1 MTSITRTMASKGGEK
16 DMVITQ
22 IGVGGFEDFVTAKM
36 LMDYFEDNFGL
47 VWRCRLKTSSTPP
60 ESYPNY
66 EVDTESV
73 QRKHDYEKV
82 KAHAFVHFALS
93 SSAMSALDAAGRN
106 ELILGKNLL
115 KVSLGPENPHRMN
128 ERRRTI
134 PPFKLSNICVEI
146 GLMRGQDD
154 FVVGWRGPRNGVDFL
169 VDPFNATCKLLFTK
183 VTAFTFKGES
193 KNTVIKCNFKIEFLP
208 REINEIKRYQDS
220 SSLIILLQLASA
232 PVVYYR
238 TADDDIEESV
248 PFDLLD
254 DDDPWIRTTDFTP
267 SGAIGRCNIYRI
279 LVRPRNGPK
288 FNKTLEYLQKYRVPV
303 LNNNPQ
309 LRVRD
314 EPDFGVP
321 LQDPFFCIQYKKG
334 ITFKILFF
342 VNAIMHKGIINQHQ
356 MSDEFFHLLRIQPEI
371 VNLVALRHIWSLK
384 HPWYDACKNLGFV
397 QKWLLRNPKLL
408 EGPRELDNI
417 VEVRRLI
424 ITPSKAYCLP
434 PEVELSNRVLRNYKN
449 VADRFLRVTFMDEGM
464 RKLNKNV
471 LTYFA
476 SGIVR
481 DMTSNSNPQRTSM
494 FKRVRDILNN
504 GFYLCGRR
512 YSFLAFSANQLRDS
526 SAWFFAENETIG
538 VPSIKRWMGKF
549 TNRNVAKCAARMGQ
563 CFSSTYATVEVPA
576 AEVDPK
582 LPDILRNG
590 YDFSDGIGKISTDLA
605 MRVAEKLQ
613 LTVNPP
619 CAYQIR
625 YAGCKGVVAC
635 WPAKNDGIHL
645 YLRPS
650 MEKFESNHTI
660 LEICSW
666 TRFQPGF
673 LNRQIITLLS
683 ALDVKDDIF
692 WKMQETMV
700 SRLDR
705 MLVDTDT
712 AFDILTASCAEQ
724 GNTAAIMLSA
734 GFRPQSEP
742 HLSGMLTSIRAA
754 QLGDL
759 REKARIFVPSGR
771 WLMGCLDE
779 LGILGQG
786 QCFIQVSNPTLEDC
800 FVKHGSKFSETN
812 KNLRVIKGLVAIAK
826 NPCLHPGDVRILE
839 AVDIPGLKH
848 LYDCL
853 VFPQNGDRPHTNEA
867 SGSDLDGDLYF
878 VTWDENLI
886 PPSKTS
892 WVPMEYAPGEE
903 RKLPRDVQH
912 KDIVEFFS
920 RNMVN
925 ESLGTICN
933 AHVVHA
939 DLSEYGALDE
949 KCIRL
954 AELAATAVDFP
965 KTGKIVTMPFELRP
979 KLYPDFMG
987 KEEFQSY
994 RSCKILGKLYR
1005 KIKDAYDEDYE
1016 GSSGL
1021 AFASKE
1027 IPYDR
1032 DLEIPGSDS
1041 FITDAWNCKC
1051 AYDGQLNCLLGQYK
1065 VNREEEV
1072 VTGHIWSMPKYS
1084 GKKQGELKE
1093 RLKHAY
1099 NTLKKDFR
1107 KVFDSLD
1114 VSDFDDL
1121 SDDEKNV
1128 IYERKASAWYQVT
1141 YHPKWV
1147 QKSLDLQVPD
1157 CVGKSVM
1164 LSFAWIAADY
1174 LARIKFRHRGTKNVE
1189 SNKPIDY
1196 LGRYLADKI

>member
-1 MTSITRTMASKGGEK
+1 M
-16 DMVITQ
+16 
-22 IGVGGFEDFVTAKM
+22 
-36 LMDYFEDNFGL
+36 
-47 VWRCRLKTSSTPP
+47 
-60 ESYPNY
+60 
-66 EVDTESV
+66 
-73 QRKHDYEKV
+73 
-82 KAHAFVHFALS
+82 
-93 SSAMSALDAAGRN
+93 GR
-106 ELILGKNLL
+106 
-115 KVSLGPENPHRMN
+115 
-128 ERRRTI
+128 
-134 PPFKLSNICVEI
+134 
-146 GLMRGQDD
+146 
-154 FVVGWRGPRNGVDFL
+154 
-169 VDPFNATCKLLFTK
+169 
-183 VTAFTFKGES
+183 
-193 KNTVIKCNFKIEFLP
+193 
-208 REINEIKRYQDS
+208 
-220 SSLIILLQLASA
+220 
-232 PVVYYR
+232 
-238 TADDDIEESV
+238 
-248 PFDLLD
+248 
-254 DDDPWIRTTDFTP
+254 
-267 SGAIGRCNIYRI
+267 
-279 LVRPRNGPK
+279 
-288 FNKTLEYLQKYRVPV
+288 
-303 LNNNPQ
+303 
-309 LRVRD
+309 
-314 EPDFGVP
+314 
-321 LQDPFFCIQYKKG
+321 
-334 ITFKILFF
+334 
-342 VNAIMHKGIINQHQ
+342 
-356 MSDEFFHLLRIQPEI
+356 
-371 VNLVALRHIWSLK
+371 
-384 HPWYDACKNLGFV
+384 
-397 QKWLLRNPKLL
+397 
-408 EGPRELDNI
+408 
-417 VEVRRLI
+417 
-424 ITPSKAYCLP
+424 
-434 PEVELSNRVLRNYKN
+434 
-449 VADRFLRVTFMDEGM
+449 
-464 RKLNKNV
+464 
-471 LTYFA
+471 
-476 SGIVR
+476 
-481 DMTSNSNPQRTSM
+481 
-494 FKRVRDILNN
+494 
-504 GFYLCGRR
+504 
-512 YSFLAFSANQLRDS
+512 
-526 SAWFFAENETIG
+526 
-538 VPSIKRWMGKF
+538 F

-576 AEVDPK
+576 TEVDSK
-582 LPDILRNG
+582 LPDIKRNE

-650 MEKFESNHTI
+650 MKKFESDHTI

-705 MLVDTDT
+705 MLVDTDL
-712 AFDILTASCAEQ
+712 AFDVLTASCAEQ

-734 GFRPQSEP
+734 GFKPQSEP

-759 REKARIFVPSGR
+759 RERARIFVPSGR

-779 LGILGQG
+779 LGILRQG
-786 QCFIQVSNPTLEDC
+786 QCFVQVSNPSLEDC

-812 KNLRVIKGLVAIAK
+812 KNLQVIKGLVAIAK

-839 AVDIPGLKH
+839 AVDIPGLNH

-886 PPSKTS
+886 PPSKRS
-892 WVPMEYAPGEE
+892 WVPMEYAPGEA
-903 RKLPRDVQH
+903 KSLPRDVKH
-912 KDIVEFFS
+912 SDIIEFFS
-920 RNMVN
+920 KNMVN
-925 ESLGTICN
+925 ESLGAICN

-939 DLSEYGALDE
+939 DLSEDGALDE
-949 KCIRL
+949 KCIKL

-965 KTGKIVTMPFELRP
+965 KTGKIVTMPAELKP

-994 RSCKILGKLYR
+994 RSGKILGKLYR

-1016 GSSGL
+1016 ASSGV
-1021 AFASKE
+1021 AFSSKE

-1032 DLEIPGSDS
+1032 DLEIPGSAN
-1041 FITDAWNCKC
+1041 FIADAWNCKC

-1084 GKKQGELKE
+1084 GKKRGELKE

-1107 KVFDSLD
+1107 KVFESMD

-1141 YHPKWV
+1141 YHRRWV
-1147 QKSLDLQVPD
+1147 QKSLELQVPD
-1157 CVGKSVM
+1157 GVGE
-1164 LSFAWIAADY
+1164 
-1174 LARIKFRHRGTKNVE
+1174 TCNVE
-1189 SNKPIDY
+1189 LCLDCS
-1196 LGRYLADKI
+1196 